1 VRVIAGELRGR
12 RLVSPP
18 SEADVRPTPDRV
30 REALFSIISGD
41 VPGALVLDLYCGT
54 GALAIEALSR
64 GAATATLVDT
74 DVALAERNVA
84 ALGLEDRAEVVRADA
99 LDFLAG
105 AEEEWDLI
113 LCDPPYTLA
122 ARLQAPLEK
131 LVPERLAADGRL
143 VVESAGR
150 APLALSLPVV
160 RERAY
165 GNTRI
170 SIYGGSDG

>member
-12 RLVSPP
+12 RLASPP
-18 SEADVRPTPDRV
+18 PEADVRPTPDRV
-30 REALFSIISGD
+30 REALFSIVAAE

-64 GAATATLVDT
+64 GAEKATLVDT
-74 DVALAERNVA
+74 DVTLAERNVA
-84 ALGLEDRAEVVRADA
+84 ALGLEHRAEVVRADA

-105 AEEEWDLI
+105 TKREWDLI
-113 LCDPPYTLA
+113 LCDPPYRLA

-131 LVPERLAADGRL
+131 LVPDRLAAGGRL
-143 VVESAGR
+143 VVESAER

-165 GNTRI
+165 GETRI